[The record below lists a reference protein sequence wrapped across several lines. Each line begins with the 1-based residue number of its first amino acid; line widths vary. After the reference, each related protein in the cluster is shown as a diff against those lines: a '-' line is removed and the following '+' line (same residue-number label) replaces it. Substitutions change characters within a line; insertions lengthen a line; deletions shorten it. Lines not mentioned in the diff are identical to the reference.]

1 MFSVFRNRS
10 FTLMWIGQLISS
22 IGSAL
27 TALAASILVYRV
39 TNSAMSVGLMLVAT
53 SGPTV
58 LIGLVAGVFVDRY
71 DRKRIILIADLL
83 RAILI
88 FLIPILIS
96 LNINWLYVIIALTST
111 ITQFFDSAHAS
122 VLPEVATE
130 KELSAATSLMTIS
143 SMGSTAVGFAT
154 AGLIAASSNIV
165 WAFYL
170 DGASFLISAVLILL
184 THVPAMPVAENTS
197 VRAVGEN
204 LQAGL
209 KVIGSN
215 FMLRSL
221 FTVIAPVYLVFG
233 LEISL
238 FLPFTLRELGGT
250 EFHFGLQEAAEAVG
264 IVLGSLMMAR
274 LADRIRAGQWLA
286 ISYLSMAAAMIVYGL
301 SHSILLAVLMLGFSG
316 VLNAPSYIG
325 EQLVIQRAAPRAM
338 RGRVNSAY
346 FVVRDLMYVAG
357 MLLAGLADV
366 INVRTLFMVSAFLL
380 VIAGAMVLI
389 VPALRESTEEWKRTL
404 ALLRGIEAAPRL
416 GFGRAASRS
425 AIERFIKRVEGLEAM
440 SSEERD
446 TLAAQTLISQ
456 AQPGTLVVYRGET
469 SNMAYFI
476 LKGSVGVGYIRE
488 DEYVILNYLH
498 AGEFFGE
505 MAALTGSLRTANV
518 ITEEESEFLVIPA
531 RVLRKLARHYTGI
544 GAMFQAVMTERLRM
558 IDLPTTGFDQ
568 ELLRE
573 LRTNK
578 PDMET
583 ESASA

>member
-1 MFSVFRNRS
+1 
-10 FTLMWIGQLISS
+10 
-22 IGSAL
+22 
-27 TALAASILVYRV
+27 
-39 TNSAMSVGLMLVAT
+39 
-53 SGPTV
+53 
-58 LIGLVAGVFVDRY
+58 
-71 DRKRIILIADLL
+71 
-83 RAILI
+83 
-88 FLIPILIS
+88 
-96 LNINWLYVIIALTST
+96 
-111 ITQFFDSAHAS
+111 
-122 VLPEVATE
+122 
-130 KELSAATSLMTIS
+130 
-143 SMGSTAVGFAT
+143 
-154 AGLIAASSNIV
+154 
-165 WAFYL
+165 
-170 DGASFLISAVLILL
+170 
-184 THVPAMPVAENTS
+184 
-197 VRAVGEN
+197 
-204 LQAGL
+204 
-209 KVIGSN
+209 
-215 FMLRSL
+215 
-221 FTVIAPVYLVFG
+221 
-233 LEISL
+233 
-238 FLPFTLRELGGT
+238 
-250 EFHFGLQEAAEAVG
+250 
-264 IVLGSLMMAR
+264 
-274 LADRIRAGQWLA
+274 
-286 ISYLSMAAAMIVYGL
+286 
-301 SHSILLAVLMLGFSG
+301 
-316 VLNAPSYIG
+316 
-325 EQLVIQRAAPRAM
+325 
-338 RGRVNSAY
+338 
-346 FVVRDLMYVAG
+346 
-357 MLLAGLADV
+357 
-366 INVRTLFMVSAFLL
+366 LFMVSAFLL
-380 VIAGAMVLI
+380 VIAGAVVLI
-389 VPALRESTEEWKRTL
+389 MPALRESTEEWKRTL

>member
-380 VIAGAMVLI
+380 VIAGAVVLI
-389 VPALRESTEEWKRTL
+389 MPALRESTEEWKRTL